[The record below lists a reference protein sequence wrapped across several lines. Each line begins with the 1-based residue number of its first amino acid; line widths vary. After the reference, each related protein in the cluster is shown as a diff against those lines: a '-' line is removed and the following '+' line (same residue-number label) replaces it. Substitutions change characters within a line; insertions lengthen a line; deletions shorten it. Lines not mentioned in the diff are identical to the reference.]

1 MIIRWEKDSPLA
13 WPLLVTFAENREI
26 DFFTSISG
34 SAPSFMVKF
43 QTLIQKFGKKGE
55 KTGWTYIVI
64 EAKFARQIKA
74 GSKVSFRVKGRLD
87 FWPFEGLALLP
98 MGEGDFIL
106 PLNAAIRKA
115 IRKKQG
121 DKLLV
126 EMNLDSRAPALS
138 ADLLKCLKPEPAS
151 LAFFRSLPPSHQHY
165 FSKWIESAKT
175 IHTKT
180 KRIVMAVTALA
191 QRQGFGEMV
200 RANKS
205 VRGKG

>member
-1 MIIRWEKDSPLA
+1 
-13 WPLLVTFAENREI
+13 
-26 DFFTSISG
+26 
-34 SAPSFMVKF
+34 MVKF

-55 KTGWTYIVI
+55 KTGWTYIVVG
-64 EAKFARQIKA
+64 AKFAHQLNP

-87 FWPFEGLALLP
+87 SWPYKGLALLP
-98 MGEGDFIL
+98 MGEGDLIL
-106 PLNAAIRKA
+106 PLNATIRKA

-126 EMNLDSRAPALS
+126 EMNLDSKVPVLS
-138 ADLLKCLKPEPAS
+138 ADLLKCLKAEPAS
-151 LAFFRSLPPSHQHY
+151 QAFFKSLAPSHQHY

-191 QRQGFGEMV
+191 QRQGYGEMI

-205 VRGKG
+205 VRGNR